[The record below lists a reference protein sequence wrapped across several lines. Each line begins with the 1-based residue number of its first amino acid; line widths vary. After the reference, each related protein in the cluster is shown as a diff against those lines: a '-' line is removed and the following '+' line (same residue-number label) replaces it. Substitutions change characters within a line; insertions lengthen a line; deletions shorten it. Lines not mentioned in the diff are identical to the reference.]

1 MRCVYMGKHKRSAV
15 GGLEHLLATGWDVM
29 AVVAPPPDSRAA
41 EEQRLDLAA
50 ERAGLTLV
58 DDDDLYAAL
67 AGAGG
72 GADGG
77 SAAGGGSAELDLRE
91 IDAVFSFLFWK
102 RIRSPLIE
110 LGRLGCLNFHP
121 APLPDMRGL
130 GGYNVAILE
139 DWPEWGVSA
148 HYVDADFD
156 TGDIV
161 RVDRFPIDRDRET
174 ALSLDFRSQARLLE
188 LFRWTADELA
198 AGRELPR
205 EPQGTGRYVDRAEF
219 ESLRTVR
226 LGDPPDL
233 TARRIRA
240 FWYPPHDGATLEID
254 GQTVTLLDRGLLAEV
269 AEAYRDAGV
278 RP

>member
-1 MRCVYMGKHKRSAV
+1 MGKHKHSAV
-15 GGLEHLLATGWDVM
+15 GGLEHLLASGWEVA
-29 AVVAPPPDSRAA
+29 AVVAPPPDDRAA
-41 EEQRLDLAA
+41 EAQRLDLAA
-50 ERAGLTLV
+50 ERAGLRLV
-58 DDDDLYAAL
+58 GDDDVYAAI
-67 AGAGG
+67 GG
-72 GADGG
+72 GADPT
-77 SAAGGGSAELDLRE
+77 AAELDLTGV
-91 IDAVFSFLFWK
+91 DAVFSFLFWK
-102 RIRSPLIE
+102 RIRPPLIE

-156 TGDIV
+156 TGDLV
-161 RVDRFPIDRDRET
+161 RVDRFPIDRERET

-188 LFRWTADELA
+188 LFRWTVDELA
-198 AGRELPR
+198 ADRDLPR
-205 EPQGTGRYVDRAEF
+205 TAQGEGRYVTREEF
-219 ESLRTVR
+219 ESLRVVTP
-226 LGDPPDL
+226 GDPAGL

-240 FWYPPHDGATLEID
+240 FWYPPHDGATLELD
-254 GQTVTLLDRGLLAEV
+254 GQPVTLLDRGLLAEV

>member
-1 MRCVYMGKHKRSAV
+1 MGKHKRSAV
-15 GGLEHLLATGWDVM
+15 GGLEHLVASGWEVA
-29 AVVAPPPDSRAA
+29 AVVAPPGDPRAA
-41 EEQRLDLAA
+41 EDQRLDLAA
-50 ERAGLTLV
+50 ERAGLALTT
-58 DDDDLYAAL
+58 DDDLYATL
-67 AGAGG
+67 DGGGWTGAGG
-72 GADGG
+72 GG
-77 SAAGGGSAELDLRE
+77 LDLDG

-102 RIRSPLIE
+102 RIQPPLIE

-156 TGDIV
+156 TGDLV
-161 RVDRFPIDRDRET
+161 RVDRFPIDGDRET

-188 LFRWTADELA
+188 VFRWTADELA

-205 EPQGTGRYVDRAEF
+205 TAQGSGRYVDRAEF
-219 ESLRTVR
+219 ESLRAVR

-254 GQTVTLLDRGLLAEV
+254 GQTVTLLDRGLLGEI

>member
-15 GGLEHLLATGWDVM
+15 GGLEHLLESGWEVA
-29 AVVAPPPDSRAA
+29 AVVAPAADERAA
-41 EEQRLDLAA
+41 EAQRLDLAA
-50 ERAGLTLV
+50 ERAGVALV
-58 DDDDLYAAL
+58 SDDDLYAAIADP
-67 AGAGG
+67 AGAKV
-72 GADGG
+72 DL
-77 SAAGGGSAELDLRE
+77 SA

-102 RIRSPLIE
+102 RIRPPLIE
-110 LGRLGCLNFHP
+110 LGAHGCLNFHP

-148 HYVDADFD
+148 HFVDAEFD
-156 TGDIV
+156 TGDVV
-161 RVDRFPIDRDRET
+161 RVDRFPIERERET
-174 ALSLDFRSQARLLE
+174 ALSLDFRSQAKLLD

-205 EPQGTGRYVDRAEF
+205 APQGDGRYVTREEF
-219 ESLRTVR
+219 EALRSVR
-226 LGDPPDL
+226 LDDPPEL

-240 FWYPPHDGATLEID
+240 YWYPPHDGATLELD
-254 GQTVTLLDRGLLAEV
+254 GQTVTLVDRALLAEV

-278 RP
+278 QP

>member
-1 MRCVYMGKHKRSAV
+1 MGKHKRSAV
-15 GGLEHLLATGWDVM
+15 GGLQHLLATGWEVVT
-29 AVVAPPPDSRAA
+29 VVAPADPGDAA

-50 ERAGLTLV
+50 ERAGVPLMS
-58 DDDDLYAAL
+58 DDDLYAAIENP
-67 AGAGG
+67 
-72 GADGG
+72 G
-77 SAAGGGSAELDLRE
+77 SAAIGDPASAAVDLTN

-102 RIRSPLIE
+102 RIRQPLID
-110 LGRLGCLNFHP
+110 LGAAGCLNFHP

-148 HYVDADFD
+148 HYVDGEFD
-156 TGDIV
+156 TGDVV
-161 RVDRFPIDRDRET
+161 RVDRFPIDRARET
-174 ALSLDFRSQARLLE
+174 ALSLDFRSQRKLLD

-205 EPQGTGRYVDRAEF
+205 TVQADGRYVDRAEF
-219 ESLRTVR
+219 EALRAVR
-226 LGDPPDL
+226 LDDPPDL

-240 FWYPPHDGATLEID
+240 FWYPPHDGATLELD
-254 GQTVTLLDRGLLAEV
+254 GRIVTLLDRGLLGEV

-278 RP
+278 QP